1 MVDSNDRRTK
11 HHSNDKPEITV
22 TRDCASPRSRGV
34 RDYRVDENGMS
45 ERSSKRNLNPSSTEL
60 SPRKPPSSPR
70 RTIDEASLAL
80 LSINPEDQAAAIR
93 NRTLGAP
100 SYKRS
105 VLVDSAD
112 RREKRTKTLGSPETG
127 GLGSAEFLQDM
138 RAARQSVS
146 SKKMHKRHSAK
157 DLLPRGDRKLVE
169 EKSVVISQI
178 EIQVTPVDGF
188 VCLLHFHISFYQFL
202 FHSFISFLYHYFVDP
217 SCLHFRRAQGLL
229 QKSPELRG

>member
-1 MVDSNDRRTK
+1 MVDSNDKRTK
-11 HHSNDKPEITV
+11 HHSSDKPEITV

-45 ERSSKRNLNPSSTEL
+45 ERSSKRNLNPSSAEL

-80 LSINPEDQAAAIR
+80 LSINPEDQIAAR

-127 GLGSAEFLQDM
+127 GPGSAEFLQDM

-188 VCLLHFHISFYQFL
+188 VCISHFHLICSHYFIFIAFFFIL
-202 FHSFISFLYHYFVDP
+202 FYHYFID
-217 SCLHFRRAQGLL
+217 SYLHVRRVQGLL
-229 QKSPELRG
+229 QKSLEMRD